1 MTNCD
6 KLPWRPVCSVH
17 NFNEFSTGP
26 MMARH
31 ASVVVTLPRN
41 LFFSAFA
48 YIKTTF
54 GSFLHHCKNITLD
67 NKIKGVLLIGK

>member
-41 LFFSAFA
+41 LFFCLENHAA
-48 YIKTTF
+48 WN
-54 GSFLHHCKNITLD
+54 NITIPFSIELSFSSSC
-67 NKIKGVLLIGK
+67 